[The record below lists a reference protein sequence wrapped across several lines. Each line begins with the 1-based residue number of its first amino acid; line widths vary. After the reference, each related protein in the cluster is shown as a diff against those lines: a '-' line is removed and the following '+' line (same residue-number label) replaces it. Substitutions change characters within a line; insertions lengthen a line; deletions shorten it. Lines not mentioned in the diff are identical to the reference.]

1 MKVCITTLFSFVSRQ
16 ITDEPL
22 SFASCFSIWRH
33 LLTFWSNGCPA
44 YQLLCVIL
52 QYFFSVQTKFLAYI
66 FDVWLSVQ
74 DKGIVFFTNFYYIWN
89 APIILAVL
97 ITTKTLTNIEKK
109 LSDSFNS
116 LVRTSQHLNKGKTS
130 IATFSKLWF
139 WQQFIKRQIH
149 YRLHIHV
156 RNGCWLLVF

>member
-1 MKVCITTLFSFVSRQ
+1 MQINEGGHNYLFFFCFKIDYRRASFFCVVFFDMETL
-16 ITDEPL
+16 T
-22 SFASCFSIWRH
+22 
-33 LLTFWSNGCPA
+33 SNGCPA
-44 YQLLCVIL
+44 YQLLGVIL
-52 QYFFSVQTKFLAYI
+52 QYFFSAQTKFLAYI
-66 FDVWLSVQ
+66 FDVCLSVQ